1 MLSSLCN
8 FITSLVSR
16 RPEPVIIATL
26 VEEPAPRELKPMQDY
41 FPSNDAELAE
51 ICRGNMSRARQEE
64 FASRYP
70 RTMEE
75 FHEKFG
81 FRSNPAPTPVRAI
94 PPPAYPRTEVV
105 QSRWLPPGALSFQV
119 TRDSPHSGE
128 MTPFIPEPVEQP
140 SDDEGNGSP
149 KFGCWA
155 PPTVGQTWPERL
167 ESLTQRADAVGM
179 DRIADNLYAIRGFR
193 SVVRV
198 DEKDRHM
205 LFPGEMPSRQPHFHG
220 LRYMTEAEM
229 DEETK
234 KRPLDSDDNEEG
246 SKRARK

>member
-1 MLSSLCN
+1 MLSSICN

-26 VEEPAPRELKPMQDY
+26 VEEPTPRPFVDF
-41 FPSNDAELAE
+41 FPNNDAEFIE
-51 ICRGNMSRARQEE
+51 MCRPNTSRARLQELSAHGLTREE
-64 FASRYP
+64 FI
-70 RTMEE
+70 
-75 FHEKFG
+75 EKFSDIS
-81 FRSNPAPTPVRAI
+81 RNPAPTPVRAI
-94 PPPAYPRTEVV
+94 PPPVYPRTEVV
-105 QSRWLPPGALSFQV
+105 QSRWLPPGALSFEI

-128 MTPFIPEPVEQP
+128 MTPVIPEPVEQP
-140 SDDEGNGSP
+140 SDDEGNSSP